1 MGIGGLRV
9 HTRVMP
15 TCGIPPLDFGP
26 SFPRAGAVF
35 WRPAGQSGLPARA
48 PDDKLRRPS
57 KAHFNGYR
65 LLDNPH
71 QNCVDISF
79 SRDLM
84 ERPQFFPA
92 RAEAV
97 SLPSGTTP
105 IKEH

>member
-1 MGIGGLRV
+1 MA
-9 HTRVMP
+9 H
-15 TCGIPPLDFGP
+15 
-26 SFPRAGAVF
+26 
-35 WRPAGQSGLPARA
+35 
-48 PDDKLRRPS
+48 DDKLRRPS

-65 LLDNPH
+65 RLDNPH

-79 SRDLM
+79 SRHLM

-105 IKEH
+105 INEHASPAMSESLSGRSDDVRSSG